1 MWAITNWP
9 STAGSLHAASAV
21 TPQEADKVSSSTST
35 VVPGESV
42 APSLPPAPA
51 PVKPEAVSFGQP
63 SAIKPNDHMIPRRIG
78 DDISKSPFANWK
90 PSHHLEAYIIQPM
103 VKTCDFTLTLS
114 YAVLPLPLSEQDMQ
128 AQIQKLGPDHS
139 IVDSLIDLHPQV
151 LKLMQSQAAQRHGDL
166 VSIQHGKPS
175 SFTVSSGTLQSSP
188 VIFMISTTP
197 KTPSQPGSLT
207 APASVQETLGQQ
219 PLGQGLF
226 ANAKLNPFGIKSDP
240 FGTNA
245 KVSETKLGV
254 FEKAAPVP
262 ASAHHL
268 ASPEA
273 YSRFLSEHRD
283 ETCTHV
289 ERDGFQRL
297 EHYQTIT
304 VNKDWLKKDCS
315 LEEIRLSD
323 YNAGRRFF
331 PAGTT
336 NPPLGNNG
344 WDTWR
349 TSFGPSNTP
358 VTLYGRPAVPLNN
371 TAGPHFGTSIF
382 SPSGSSTVDANKSKL
397 GIFGGGSVQTPT
409 SPFQAFASGP
419 KIDFFPT
426 GPNTRSLLNASTPPM
441 NIGTGSGQTSAVASS
456 SARLPS
462 LFGEPSK
469 TAALSSKPATGG
481 LFSAITLPPITSA
494 SKQPTFGFGGH
505 TPAAQPASSQPSAA
519 PSFKSAGGPIFA
531 SAFSGTT
538 PASKAPPI
546 IMCGP
551 FGVAQPA
558 SSQPAVAS
566 SLKPGGGPLF
576 TSSLPSTRPASDS
589 PTFSLGGTTS
599 AAQPAASQPAAQP
612 GPSFTSAGLV
622 KSATSTAT
630 PTPLPSGEAAAAS
643 GSANPHSGPSS
654 FDGTKALKDFRKA
667 LEEQTKK
674 A

>member
-1 MWAITNWP
+1 
-9 STAGSLHAASAV
+9 V
-21 TPQEADKVSSSTST
+21 FSSTTT
-35 VVPGESV
+35 VEPGESG
-42 APSLPPAPA
+42 APSLPSAPA
-51 PVKPEAVSFGQP
+51 PVKPGAVSFGQP
-63 SAIKPNDHMIPRRIG
+63 GVVKPNDHMIPRRTG

-90 PSHHLEAYIIQPM
+90 PVNNPFSRVPHHLEAYIIQPM
-103 VKTCDFTLTLS
+103 VKTCDFTLTLT

-175 SFTVSSGTLQSSP
+175 NFTVSSGTLQSSP
-188 VIFMISTTP
+188 VIFIISTTP
-197 KTPSQPGSLT
+197 KTLPQPSSLT
-207 APASVQETLGQQ
+207 TPASVQETLGQQ
-219 PLGQGLF
+219 PLSQGLF
-226 ANAKLNPFGIKSDP
+226 ANPKLSPFGFKWDP

-289 ERDGFQRL
+289 ERDGQRL

-304 VNKDWLKKDCS
+304 VNKDRLKKDCS

-349 TSFGPSNTP
+349 TSFGPTNTP
-358 VTLYGRPAVPLNN
+358 VALDGRRPAVPLNN

-382 SPSGSSTVDANKSKL
+382 SPSGPSTVDADKSKL
-397 GIFGGGSVQTPT
+397 GIFGGGSVQTPS
-409 SPFQAFASGP
+409 SPFQAFASAP
-419 KIDFFPT
+419 KIDWFST

-441 NIGTGSGQTSAVASS
+441 NNGTGSGQTSAVASG

-469 TAALSSKPATGG
+469 NATLFPKPATGG
-481 LFSAITLPPITSA
+481 LFGGLFSTNTLPPITSGGLFSTNTLHPITSA

-519 PSFKSAGGPIFA
+519 FSFKPAEGSLFA

-538 PASKAPPI
+538 PASAPA
-546 IMCGP
+546 
-551 FGVAQPA
+551 AQPA

-566 SLKPGGGPLF
+566 SLKPGEEPLF
-576 TSSLPSTRPASDS
+576 TSSLPSTRPASDL

-612 GPSFTSAGLV
+612 VPSFTSAGPV

-643 GSANPHSGPSS
+643 GSANSHSGPSS
-654 FDGTKALKDFRKA
+654 FDGTKALHDFRKS

-674 A
+674 AP